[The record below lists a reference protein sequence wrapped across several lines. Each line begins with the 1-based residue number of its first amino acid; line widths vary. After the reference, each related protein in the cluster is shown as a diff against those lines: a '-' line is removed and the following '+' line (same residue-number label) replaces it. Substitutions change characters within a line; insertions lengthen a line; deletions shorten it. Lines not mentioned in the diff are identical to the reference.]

1 LTVAVDA
8 LSVTLRALS
17 FVALFQ
23 AAGIAIFLALA
34 DHTLATES
42 EMRRLGA
49 RFAFLAIILVTA
61 QYALEA
67 ARMSGDFAG
76 AMDPA
81 LQQVVLHSGASV
93 ALSWR
98 VVGLTLI
105 LVGLR
110 RRGLFRAMLAA
121 LGVVLLLGAFT
132 FVGHTAKEGQRW
144 LLSLLLLGHL
154 FAVAFWFGALGPLYL
169 ISAREPPAIAA
180 RIVQQFSARAVWL
193 VPGLGL
199 AGLGMAVVLLPN
211 LAALRSPY
219 GQLLIAK
226 ALGFSALMGLAALN
240 RWRWGPL
247 LAQGAADNSRAFRR
261 SVAGECGLIVVVL
274 CITAALTMFYSPD

>member
-1 LTVAVDA
+1 VAVDA
-8 LSVTLRALS
+8 LSVILRALS

-34 DHTLATES
+34 DHPLATES
-42 EMRRLGA
+42 ALRRLGA
-49 RFAFLAIILVTA
+49 RFALFALILVIA

-76 AMDPA
+76 AMDPT
-81 LQQVVLHSGASV
+81 LQRVVLHTGASV

-98 VVGLTLI
+98 VLGLTLI
-105 LVGLR
+105 LIGLWQ
-110 RRGLFRAMLAA
+110 RGVSRAMVAA
-121 LGVVLLLGAFT
+121 LGVVLLLAAFT
-132 FVGHTAKEGQRW
+132 FVGHSAKEGQRW

-169 ISAREPPAIAA
+169 ISAREPPAVAA
-180 RIVQQFSARAVWL
+180 RVVEEFSARAVWL
-193 VPGLGL
+193 VPGLLL

-211 LAALRSPY
+211 LAALRTPY

-226 ALGFSALMGLAALN
+226 AIGFSALMGLAGLN

-247 LAQGAADNSRAFRR
+247 LAQGAADSSRAFRR
-261 SVAGECGLIVVVL
+261 SVAGEFGLIVVVL
-274 CITAALTMFYSPD
+274 CITAVLTMFYSPD

>member
-17 FVALFQ
+17 FVASFQ

-42 EMRRLGA
+42 ALRRIGA
-49 RFAFLAIILVTA
+49 RFALLALILLIA

-67 ARMSGDFAG
+67 ARMSGVFAG
-76 AMDPA
+76 AIDPT
-81 LQQVVLHSGASV
+81 LQRVVLHSGASV

-98 VVGLTLI
+98 VLGLTLI

-110 RRGLFRAMLAA
+110 QPGLSRTMLAA
-121 LGVVLLLGAFT
+121 LGVVLLLAAFT

-180 RIVQQFSARAVWL
+180 RVVEEFSARAVWL
-193 VPGLGL
+193 VPGLLL

-211 LAALRSPY
+211 LAALQTPY

-226 ALGFSALMGLAALN
+226 AIGFSALMGLAALN

-247 LAQGAADNSRAFRR
+247 LARGAADSSRAFRR
-261 SVAGECGLIVVVL
+261 SVAGEFGLIVVVL
-274 CITAALTMFYSPD
+274 CITAVLTMFYSPD